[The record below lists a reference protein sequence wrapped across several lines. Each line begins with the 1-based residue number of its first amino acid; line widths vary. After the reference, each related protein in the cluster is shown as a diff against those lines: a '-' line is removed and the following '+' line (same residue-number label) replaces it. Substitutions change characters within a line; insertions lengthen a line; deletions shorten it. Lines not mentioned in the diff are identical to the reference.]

1 MVKPYNQTFPSSP
14 FWPSSGS
21 SICDCTL
28 SSAASIAAFKMG
40 LLHFAGL
47 DCGVGGGVEGGVGGV
62 AGGVG
67 GVVEGGVGGVAGGV
81 AGASNC
87 SELK

>member
-14 FWPSSGS
+14 FWPSPGS

-28 SSAASIAAFKMG
+28 SSAASIAAFKTG

-47 DCGVGGGVEGGVGGV
+47 DCGVGDGVEGGVGDG
-62 AGGVG
+62 
-67 GVVEGGVGGVAGGV
+67 VEGGVGDGVEGGV
-81 AGASNC
+81 GGASNC